1 MGGLGRADGRMG
13 TSLVEA
19 VGPVRA
25 ASTVAEYGGQS
36 MSATL
41 RRVMVR
47 RPAGSIGPS
56 TWEAFG
62 YRHPIDVE
70 KTTAEHAAFV
80 AILQDEGVEVI
91 EEAGDP
97 AGELDAIF
105 AYDPSLMTDAG
116 AVLLRMGKPERGD
129 EVAMHQRTYD
139 RLGIPIAGRIEAP
152 GTVEGGDTLW
162 LDNRTLAVG
171 RGYRTNA
178 SGIAQLRQ
186 ILGEQGVEVIAVDL
200 PHWHG
205 PGECLHLMSL
215 VSPVAADLAVVYPSL
230 LAASFVELLADR
242 GWRTVEVPVA
252 EFGSLGCNVLAL
264 APGVCLMIEGNPV
277 TRAGLEAAGC
287 RVLTYAGDEIS
298 HNREGGPTCLTRP
311 IWRSEEG

>member
-1 MGGLGRADGRMG
+1 MDRIAE
-13 TSLVEA
+13 TSVVDA
-19 VGPVRA
+19 VGPVEAVPTA
-25 ASTVAEYGGQS
+25 AGFGGQS

-47 RPAGSIGPS
+47 RPAEPTGPGD
-56 TWEAFG
+56 WEAFG
-62 YRHPIDVE
+62 YRHPIDGG
-70 KTTAEHAAFV
+70 TTATEHAAFV
-80 AILQDEGVEVI
+80 ATLRGEGVEVI

-129 EVAMHQRTYD
+129 EVAMHHRTYD

-162 LDNRTLAVG
+162 LDDRTLAVG
-171 RGYRTNA
+171 RGYRTNGA
-178 SGIAQLRQ
+178 GIAQLGR
-186 ILGEQGVEVIAVDL
+186 ILGEQRIEVIAVDL

-205 PGECLHLMSL
+205 PAECLHLMSL
-215 VSPVAADLAVVYPSL
+215 ISPVAADLAVVYPSL
-230 LAASFVELLADR
+230 LPVSFVELLAER
-242 GWRTVEVPVA
+242 GWRTVEVPEA
-252 EFGSLGCNVLAL
+252 EFESLGCNVLAL
-264 APGVCLMIEGNPV
+264 APGVCLMIEGNPG

-287 RVLTYAGDEIS
+287 RVPTYAGDEIS

-311 IWRSEEG
+311 LLRSEGA